1 MAYTFNTIDEAIE
14 AIRAGEVLIVVDD
27 EDRENE
33 GDFVCAAEKVTPEI
47 VNLMVSQGRGMV
59 CVPLTEERMN
69 ALQLGMMVDG
79 NTALHGTN
87 FTVTV
92 DYVHGTTTGI
102 SASDRAATIRA
113 LADPATKPTDLARP
127 GHIFPLKAVAGGVL
141 RRAGHTEALV
151 DLTRL
156 AGLQPV
162 GVLCE
167 ILKEDG
173 TMARTSELMEIA
185 SKLSLKIIA
194 VNQLIEYRVKKE
206 KLVKKEIVTHLPTR
220 YGDFN
225 LHLYTNLVDN
235 KEHLALVRGTI
246 DDGEPVL
253 VRVHSECL
261 TGDTFGSLRCDC
273 KDQLNSAMMMIER
286 ENRGV
291 LLYMRQEGRGIGLA
305 NKLRA
310 YNLQDAGFDT
320 VQANIELGFRDDLRD
335 YGIGAQILADL
346 GITKMR
352 LLTNNPK
359 KIVGLKSYGLEI
371 VERIPIESMPNEI
384 NEQYLKTKR
393 DKMGH
398 FILHQ
403 QS

>member
-1 MAYTFNTIDEAIE
+1 MAYTFNTIEEAIE
-14 AIRAGEVLIVVDD
+14 AIRDGEVLIVVDD

-33 GDFVCAAEKVTPEI
+33 GDFVCAAEKITPEI

-113 LADPATKPTDLARP
+113 LADPVTKPTDLARP
-127 GHIFPLKAVAGGVL
+127 GHIFPLKAVPGGVL

-173 TMARTSELMEIA
+173 TMARTTELMEIA
-185 SKLSLKIIA
+185 QRFSLKIIA

-206 KLVKKEIVTHLPTR
+206 KLVKKEIVAHLPTR

-235 KEHLALVRGTI
+235 KEHLALVRGAI
-246 DDGEPVL
+246 NDGEPVL

-273 KDQLNSAMMMIER
+273 KDQLNAAMMMIER

-352 LLTNNPK
+352 LLTNNPR

-371 VERIPIESMPNEI
+371 VERIAIESMPNEV
-384 NEQYLKTKR
+384 NEHYLKTKR

>member
-1 MAYTFNTIDEAIE
+1 MAYQFNTIDEALE
-14 AIRAGEVLIVVDD
+14 ALRAGEVLIVVDD

-33 GDFVCAAEKVTPEI
+33 GDFVCAAEKITPEI
-47 VNLMVSQGRGMV
+47 VNFMVSQGRGMV

-69 ALQLGMMVDG
+69 ELRLGMMVDG

-113 LADPATKPTDLARP
+113 LADPGTLPTDLARP
-127 GHIFPLKAVAGGVL
+127 GHIFPLKAVPGGVL

-151 DLTRL
+151 DLTRM

-173 TMARTSELMEIA
+173 TMARTPELMDIA
-185 SKLSLKIIA
+185 ERYKLKIIA

-206 KLVKKEIVTHLPTR
+206 KLVKREIITKLPTR
-220 YGDFN
+220 YGEFD
-225 LHLYTNLVDN
+225 LHLYTNLLDN
-235 KEHLALVRGTI
+235 KEHLAMVKGTI
-246 DDGEPVL
+246 NDGEPVL

-273 KDQLNSAMMMIER
+273 KDQLNAAMMQIER
-286 ENRGV
+286 EGRGV
-291 LLYMRQEGRGIGLA
+291 MLYMRQEGRGIGLA

-320 VQANIELGFRDDLRD
+320 VQANLELGFRDDLRD

-346 GITKMR
+346 GVTKMR

-359 KIVGLKSYGLEI
+359 KIVGLKSYGLEV
-371 VERIPIESMPNEI
+371 VERVPIESMPNEV
-384 NEQYLKTKR
+384 NEYYLKTKR

-398 FILHQ
+398 LILHQ
-403 QS
+403 HG

>member
-1 MAYTFNTIDEAIE
+1 MAYQFNTIDEALE
-14 AIRAGEVLIVVDD
+14 ALRAGEVLIVVDD

-33 GDFVCAAEKVTPEI
+33 GDFVCAAEKITPEI
-47 VNLMVSQGRGMV
+47 VNFMVSQGRGMV

-69 ALQLGMMVDG
+69 ELRLGMMVDG

-92 DYVHGTTTGI
+92 DYIHGTTTGI

-113 LADPATKPTDLARP
+113 LADPGTLPTDLARP
-127 GHIFPLKAVAGGVL
+127 GHIFPLKAVPGGVL

-151 DLTRL
+151 DLTRM

-173 TMARTSELMEIA
+173 TMARTPELMDMAERY
-185 SKLSLKIIA
+185 KLRIIA

-206 KLVKKEIVTHLPTR
+206 KLVKREIITKLPTR
-220 YGDFN
+220 YGEFD
-225 LHLYTNLVDN
+225 LHLYTNLLDN
-235 KEHLALVRGTI
+235 KEHLAMVKGTI
-246 DDGEPVL
+246 NDGEPVL

-273 KDQLNSAMMMIER
+273 KDQLNAAMMQIER
-286 ENRGV
+286 EGRGV
-291 LLYMRQEGRGIGLA
+291 MLYMRQEGRGIGLA

-320 VQANIELGFRDDLRD
+320 VQANLELGFRDDLRD

-346 GITKMR
+346 GVKKMR

-359 KIVGLKSYGLEI
+359 KIVGLKSYGLEV
-371 VERIPIESMPNEI
+371 VERVPIESMPNEV
-384 NEQYLKTKR
+384 NEYYLKTKR

-398 FILHQ
+398 LILHQ
-403 QS
+403 HG